1 MKRERVATNNNV
13 NRGETE
19 AETKSTVNESKKEGK
34 KSESLDWENDEKGG
48 PECVSDHLSNPA
60 KKRGR
65 VRERGRWM
73 KKGELKRNDI
83 GHIVEKA

>member
-65 VRERGRWM
+65 VRERKVDEKRGT
-73 KKGELKRNDI
+73 KKK
-83 GHIVEKA
+83 

>member
-34 KSESLDWENDEKGG
+34 KSESLDWENGEKGG

-65 VRERGRWM
+65 VRERKVDEKRGT
-73 KKGELKRNDI
+73 KKK
-83 GHIVEKA
+83 